1 MLSPLSANTALKKF
15 SLDCDYYL
23 GYDNH
28 IRLWLEA
35 AKQRRVEEFHLSF
48 GLDSIRVNANIFI
61 SQTLVVLKLEKLRIT
76 SDTSCVHLPSLKTLH
91 LKLVSFDNQ
100 NECINFLSAC
110 PNLKDLHVEV
120 SCTRHY
126 GNYALR
132 EWTIDYMF
140 DVVKNVQF
148 LSIACNP
155 GNQQCSFKNIPVF
168 QNLIHIE
175 LWFRCC
181 LCLYWDDVA
190 ELLRYCPKLQIL
202 LINKYK
208 ETNSSKEWK
217 HPISVFECVRSH
229 LRSCT
234 ILNFNGSTNDLQ
246 FATYILQN
254 ASHLQDMNIRGW
266 TTFVSRLD
274 NDSVWIDGF
283 NLILL
288 Y

>member
-15 SLDCDYYL
+15 SLDCYYYFR
-23 GYDNH
+23 GRENH
-28 IRLWLEA
+28 ICLWLEA

-76 SDTSCVHLPSLKTLH
+76 SDTSCVHLASLKTLH
-91 LKLVSFDNQ
+91 LKIVSFDNQ

-126 GNYALR
+126 GNYAR
-132 EWTIDYMF
+132 RKWTIDYMF

-181 LCLYWDDVA
+181 LCLCWDDVA
-190 ELLRYCPKLQIL
+190 ELLRHCPKLQIL
-202 LINKYK
+202 FIDKYR

-217 HPISVFECVRSH
+217 HPIS
-229 LRSCT
+229 
-234 ILNFNGSTNDLQ
+234 
-246 FATYILQN
+246 N

-266 TTFVSRLD
+266 TTIVSRLD

-283 NLILL
+283 
-288 Y
+288 

>member
-1 MLSPLSANTALKKF
+1 MVDIISSLPDEILCHILSFLPTKLAFATTLLSKRWLPLFYSLPVLDFQHKTPYNDRYYTFLRLCRFMDNIMLSPLSANTALKKF

-28 IRLWLEA
+28 ICLWLEA

-132 EWTIDYMF
+132 KWTIDYMF

-181 LCLYWDDVA
+181 LCLCWDDVA
-190 ELLRYCPKLQIL
+190 ELLRHCPKLQIL
-202 LINKYK
+202 
-208 ETNSSKEWK
+208 
-217 HPISVFECVRSH
+217 F
-229 LRSCT
+229 
-234 ILNFNGSTNDLQ
+234 
-246 FATYILQN
+246 
-254 ASHLQDMNIRGW
+254 
-266 TTFVSRLD
+266 
-274 NDSVWIDGF
+274 IDKVC
-283 NLILL
+283 
-288 Y
+288 